1 MEGESGAFVMPP
13 PPLPHQ
19 WGEASRDVPHRR
31 RHRRGRGRAQAKF
44 NAAADGN
51 MPAKLNGK
59 GGFNGKDA
67 EAMGNMLPQGL
78 SAIVASSGFGKRSS
92 GPQDSEQQQ
101 AQNEK
106 MIREFKT
113 IPCGLEGSM
122 SSHDHRCCPFYHS
135 ERDRRRLVIVD
146 GAPASYSAEPCSDQ
160 FDDPRVCPRGDACG
174 FCHSTAELLY
184 HPDFFRKRLCH
195 QAKRCPRG
203 RFCAFAHSRQE
214 LLVPHFSEVEETEPT
229 EDFITW
235 RFKTQWCPI
244 GGPHDWENCV
254 YAHTYRDWRRV
265 PSLGYSSRPCPH
277 WVQSVTTGPPE
288 LSYEHRCPR
297 GMGCPLAH
305 GAKEQLYH
313 PQFYKTSPCS
323 EANCKRG
330 ALCAFTHGAY
340 DLRRPRTDEAGNAVR
355 EPILE
360 AVELLGQNQPTFW
373 SPPKYH
379 ALEDPPKSTAGP
391 SKNRSRKSSAA
402 SIAFSPG
409 NSKWGDAGKLVTESM
424 DALGPP
430 GELLPAALPA
440 IAAESLPTNV
450 EPLSSSPHEPLS
462 SQLMGH
468 PAYTQ
473 PPQYMCQ
480 WVPCE
485 APPTQLLPAP
495 VGYGSQPV
503 ADPWTMQ
510 QMQMGY
516 SNWVWNQPGMHPA
529 GMQPCLMSLPP
540 PSPSKVEP
548 QATGPLLDDLASEDD
563 GVLEASPKAKVG
575 PATSTS
581 PMHLDD
587 NALSAALATL
597 GGATSPAHVMKDDSR
612 HMSNMLQ
619 INSIPH
625 WPAAPLPVG
634 PMHLPLRKTA
644 GEDEE
649 FIARQHNHYLR
660 KGLRTPSSL
669 GSPPLSA
676 APTEAPSPRIVE
688 AASGDGSVYGSSD
701 DVPQAVRDPQIL
713 EASMRELPAPQ
724 VVMDALVEP
733 QPLALM
739 EAPHPV
745 SPLRSRSVPPL

>member
-1 MEGESGAFVMPP
+1 M
-13 PPLPHQ
+13 
-19 WGEASRDVPHRR
+19 
-31 RHRRGRGRAQAKF
+31 
-44 NAAADGN
+44 
-51 MPAKLNGK
+51 
-59 GGFNGKDA
+59 
-67 EAMGNMLPQGL
+67 
-78 SAIVASSGFGKRSS
+78 
-92 GPQDSEQQQ
+92 
-101 AQNEK
+101 
-106 MIREFKT
+106 
-113 IPCGLEGSM
+113 
-122 SSHDHRCCPFYHS
+122 
-135 ERDRRRLVIVD
+135 
-146 GAPASYSAEPCSDQ
+146 
-160 FDDPRVCPRGDACG
+160 
-174 FCHSTAELLY
+174 
-184 HPDFFRKRLCH
+184 
-195 QAKRCPRG
+195 

-214 LLVPHFSEVEETEPT
+214 LLVPHFSETEETDPS

-288 LSYEHRCPR
+288 LAYEHRCPR

-340 DLRRPRTDEAGNAVR
+340 DLRRPRTDEAGGTVR

-360 AVELLGQNQPTFW
+360 AVEVLGQNQPTFW

-391 SKNRSRKSSAA
+391 SKSRSSRKSSSA
-402 SIAFSPG
+402 SAVFSTG
-409 NSKWGDAGKLVTESM
+409 QSRWEDVSKLSDSL
-424 DALGPP
+424 DLLGPP

-440 IAAESLPTNV
+440 IAADSLSTGT
-450 EPLSSSPHEPLS
+450 EHLSSSPHDPLAS
-462 SQLMGH
+462 HLMGH
-468 PAYTQ
+468 PAYTPQ
-473 PPQYMCQ
+473 QYMCQ

-485 APPTQLLPAP
+485 APHAQLVPPP
-495 VGYGSQPV
+495 VGYGPQPV
-503 ADPWTMQ
+503 ADPWMMQ
-510 QMQMGY
+510 QVQMGY
-516 SNWVWNQPGMHPA
+516 SNWVWNQNVHPA

-548 QATGPLLDDLASEDD
+548 QATGPLLEDLVSEDKDD
-563 GVLEASPKAKVG
+563 GVLEPSPKAVS
-575 PATSTS
+575 ATSTS
-581 PMHLDD
+581 PFQLDD

-634 PMHLPLRKTA
+634 LMNPHVRKTA

-676 APTEAPSPRIVE
+676 APTEAPSPRVVE

-701 DVPQAVRDPQIL
+701 DVPQAVRDPQIV
-713 EASMRELPAPQ
+713 EASMRELPAPS
-724 VVMDALVEP
+724 VIMDAHVEP

-745 SPLRSRSVPPL
+745 SPLRSRNKQPL